1 MQDMKKSTVCLNLY
15 EWIKVMDEIY
25 IRTDMNN
32 QIATGHVMRWLAI
45 ADALQKNRIKVNF
58 IVADESALEL
68 LKKYGYK
75 AIILYT
81 KWNNKEAELP
91 VLKKYIQKLNIKKML
106 IDSYEVTEKY
116 LREVHN
122 LVRVMYIDD
131 LNINPYEVDALVCY
145 ANYWKK
151 FHYDQSDNK
160 IKKYL
165 GVKYAPL
172 RSVFWNCESHKIKN
186 RVECLLLLTGGTDP
200 YNIIR
205 RVLDG
210 IERDNFLKIEVICGV
225 YNQNYDSLK
234 EQYRTE
240 KKIIFHKAVDNIE
253 KYMQEADIAI
263 SAGGTTLYE
272 LCALGVPTI
281 SYAFVDNQLD
291 NVKQF
296 QADDIID
303 YAGDVREENIV
314 DKINMYLKEYM
325 NDMELRKKKSLQ
337 MQRFIDGKG
346 AERITEALIAL

>member
-32 QIATGHVMRWLAI
+32 QIATGHMMRCLAI

-145 ANYWKK
+145 ANYWKN
-151 FHYDQSDNK
+151 FIMINQT
-160 IKKYL
+160 IK
-165 GVKYAPL
+165 
-172 RSVFWNCESHKIKN
+172 
-186 RVECLLLLTGGTDP
+186 
-200 YNIIR
+200 
-205 RVLDG
+205 
-210 IERDNFLKIEVICGV
+210 
-225 YNQNYDSLK
+225 
-234 EQYRTE
+234 
-240 KKIIFHKAVDNIE
+240 
-253 KYMQEADIAI
+253 
-263 SAGGTTLYE
+263 
-272 LCALGVPTI
+272 
-281 SYAFVDNQLD
+281 
-291 NVKQF
+291 
-296 QADDIID
+296 
-303 YAGDVREENIV
+303 
-314 DKINMYLKEYM
+314 
-325 NDMELRKKKSLQ
+325 
-337 MQRFIDGKG
+337 
-346 AERITEALIAL
+346 

>member
-1 MQDMKKSTVCLNLY
+1 MMMC
-15 EWIKVMDEIY
+15 I
-25 IRTDMNN
+25 
-32 QIATGHVMRWLAI
+32 AI

-151 FHYDQSDNK
+151 FHY
-160 IKKYL
+160 
-165 GVKYAPL
+165 
-172 RSVFWNCESHKIKN
+172 CESHKIKN

-200 YNIIR
+200 YNIIQ

-210 IERDNFLKIEVICGV
+210 IERDNFLRIEVICGV

-234 EQYRTE
+234 EQYGNE

-253 KYMQEADIAI
+253 RYMQEADISI

-296 QADDIID
+296 QADNIID
-303 YAGDVREENIV
+303 YAGDVREENVV

-325 NDMELRKKKSLQ
+325 YDMELRKKKSLQ

-346 AERITEALIAL
+346 AERIAEALIAL